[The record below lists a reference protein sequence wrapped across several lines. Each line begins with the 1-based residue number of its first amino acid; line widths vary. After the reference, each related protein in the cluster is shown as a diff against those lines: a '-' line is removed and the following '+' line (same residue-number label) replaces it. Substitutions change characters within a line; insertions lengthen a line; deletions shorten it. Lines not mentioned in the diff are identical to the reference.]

1 MATIHPPIP
10 DLRLLTAGSYRE
22 RDVLLALESS
32 ISDDYHCYHSVNW
45 AAVTL
50 TRQHHGEFDIVV
62 LTPAAHLLVLEVK
75 AELPKLEDLRL
86 QLSHQR
92 DGIRGRLKEE
102 HLEQVRV
109 EHFLVLTDNL
119 LPAGAEGTIG
129 LPLEKIID
137 SSALD
142 TLPHRIK
149 EFATKSPTLTFGIHA
164 RLQRFLENRFSLLPD
179 PSTHIGQ
186 VRRAS
191 TVLAEGLAT
200 WVPRIHD
207 PNGVY
212 LIEGTAGSGKTQL
225 ALALMRRAIEES
237 ERTAYFCFNRPLADH
252 IARVAPSQAIA
263 LTFHEFCLDF
273 QARTLGQTIDFSEE
287 SVFSVAAAAFI
298 AAASGIEPR
307 WDLLV
312 IDEAQDF
319 EPDWIHGL
327 ISCLSPEG
335 SVYILSDADQAV
347 HPRPAFELDGGVKVV
362 SPENFR
368 SPKKIVQ
375 AINQLRL
382 SNKEVLAR
390 SPFPGES
397 PQFHIYRTGTRNDEK
412 TQLDT
417 LEKCL
422 KGLVNDGF
430 STDEIALLSFAGR
443 DNSLTLKQDRIGP
456 WNLKRFTGKFDKSQ
470 NAIWTQG
477 DLLAD
482 TIARFKG
489 QSAPVVVV
497 TEIDFIEP
505 TPRDLM
511 KLFVGLTR
519 AQYRC
524 ECVLSEA
531 AAKSLYARV

>member
-10 DLRLLTAGSYRE
+10 DLRLFTAGAYRE

-45 AAVTL
+45 AAVTPN
-50 TRQHHGEFDIVV
+50 RQHHGEFDIVV
-62 LTPAAHLLVLEVK
+62 LTPAGHLLVLEVK

-86 QLSHQR
+86 QLSNQR
-92 DGIRGRLKEE
+92 DGIRGRLNEE

-109 EHFLVLTDNL
+109 EHLLVLTDNL
-119 LPAGAEGTIG
+119 LPVGAEGTIG

-137 SSALD
+137 SSTLD

-149 EFATKSPTLTFGIHA
+149 EFATKSPTLTPGVHA
-164 RLQRFLENRFSLLPD
+164 RVQRFLENRFRLLPD

-225 ALALMRRAIEES
+225 ALALMRRAVEES
-237 ERTAYFCFNRPLADH
+237 QRTAYFCFNRPLADH
-252 IARVAPSQAIA
+252 IARVAPNQAMA

-273 QARTLGQTIDFSEE
+273 QARALGQTIDFSKAN
-287 SVFSVAAAAFI
+287 VFAAAEAAFLS
-298 AAASGIEPR
+298 AASGLAPR

-319 EPDWIHGL
+319 EPNWIHGL
-327 ISCLSPEG
+327 INCLSPEG

-347 HPRPAFELDGGVKVV
+347 HPRPAIELDGGVKIV

-397 PQFHIYRTGTRNDEK
+397 PQFHPYRTGTRNDEK
-412 TQLDT
+412 AQLDT

-477 DLLAD
+477 DLIAD

-497 TEIDFIEP
+497 TEVDFTEP

-511 KLFVGLTR
+511 KLFVGFTR

-524 ECVLSEA
+524 ECVLSEEA
-531 AAKSLYARV
+531 ARSLYARV

>member
-32 ISDDYHCYHSVNW
+32 LSVDYHCYHSVNW
-45 AAVTL
+45 AAVTPN
-50 TRQHHGEFDIVV
+50 RQHHGEFDIVV

-75 AELPKLEDLRL
+75 AALPKLEELRL

-92 DGIRGRLKEE
+92 DGIRGRLNAEK
-102 HLEQVRV
+102 LEQIRV

-119 LPAGAEGTIG
+119 LPSGAEGTIG

-137 SSALD
+137 SAALD
-142 TLPHRIK
+142 TLPPRIR
-149 EFATKSPTLTFGIHA
+149 EFATRSPTLDKSIHA
-164 RLQRFLENRFSLLPD
+164 KVQRFLENRFKLLPD
-179 PSTHIGQ
+179 PTTHIGQ

-225 ALALMRRAIEES
+225 ALALMRHAVGES
-237 ERTAYFCFNRPLADH
+237 QRTAYFCFNRPLADH
-252 IARVAPSQAIA
+252 IARVAPNQAIA

-273 QARTLGQTIDFSEE
+273 QARTLGQAIDFSKAN
-287 SVFSVAAAAFI
+287 VFAAAEAAFLS
-298 AAASGIEPR
+298 AASELAPR

-347 HPRPAFELDGGVKVV
+347 HPRPAIELDGGVKVV

-368 SPKKIVQ
+368 SPKRIVQ

-382 SNKEVLAR
+382 SNKEILAR
-390 SPFPGES
+390 SPFVGES
-397 PQFHIYRTGTRNDEK
+397 PEFHIYRTGTRNDEK
-412 TQLDT
+412 AQLDA
-417 LEKCL
+417 LYKCL
-422 KGLVNDGF
+422 RGLVNDGF

-443 DNSLTLKQDRIGP
+443 DNSLTLKQDRIGA
-456 WNLKRFTGKFDKSQ
+456 WTLKRFTGKFDKSQ

-477 DLLAD
+477 DLLTD

-497 TEIDFIEP
+497 TEVDFTEP

-511 KLFVGLTR
+511 KLFVGFTR

-524 ECVLSEA
+524 ECVLSEEA
-531 AAKSLYARV
+531 EKSLYARL

>member
-32 ISDDYHCYHSVNW
+32 LSDGYHCYHSVNW
-45 AAVTL
+45 AAVTPN
-50 TRQHHGEFDIVV
+50 RQHHGEFDIVV

-75 AELPKLEDLRL
+75 AALPKLEELRL

-92 DGIRGRLKEE
+92 DGIRGRLNAEK
-102 HLEQVRV
+102 LEQIRV

-119 LPAGAEGTIG
+119 LPSGAEGTIG

-137 SSALD
+137 SGALD
-142 TLPHRIK
+142 TLPHRIT
-149 EFATKSPTLTFGIHA
+149 EFATRSPTLDKSIHA
-164 RLQRFLENRFSLLPD
+164 KVQRFLENRFKLLPD

-225 ALALMRRAIEES
+225 ALALMRHAVGES
-237 ERTAYFCFNRPLADH
+237 QRTAYFCFNRPLADH
-252 IARVAPSQAIA
+252 IARVAPNQAIA

-273 QARTLGQTIDFSEE
+273 QARTLGQAIDFSKAN
-287 SVFSVAAAAFI
+287 VFSAAEAAFLS
-298 AAASGIEPR
+298 AASGLAPR

-347 HPRPAFELDGGVKVV
+347 HPRPAIELDGGVKVV

-368 SPKKIVQ
+368 SPKRIVQ

-382 SNKEVLAR
+382 SNKEILAR
-390 SPFPGES
+390 SPFVGES
-397 PQFHIYRTGTRNDEK
+397 PEFHIYRTGTRNDEK
-412 TQLDT
+412 AQLDA
-417 LEKCL
+417 LYKCL
-422 KGLVNDGF
+422 RGLVNDGF

-443 DNSLTLKQDRIGP
+443 DNSLTLKQDRIGS
-456 WNLKRFTGKFDKSQ
+456 WTLKRFTGKFDKSQ

-497 TEIDFIEP
+497 TEVDFTEP

-511 KLFVGLTR
+511 KLFVGFTR

-524 ECVLSEA
+524 ECVLSEKA
-531 AAKSLYARV
+531 EKSLYARL